1 MFSTFKGAKEWASS
15 LLEASPS
22 SNSAQLDQF
31 LDEVNR
37 SNAEHLYFHQEVD
50 HAFEL
55 EECQPTYEQL
65 LQSSINAEANRN
77 VMILKSFETILQ
89 ERIQAHERF
98 LGGFSKTSSIF
109 EHLQSCDGSMR
120 QAYDSLYVFVEQELQ
135 QARQQLVMGTVRKQL
150 TEIKVDAQKRL
161 NDYQREVANSDKEVQ
176 NAEARVA
183 KAKQTLAKLM
193 EQHERLQSR
202 SGSLSM
208 NGDGNANVIDESVF
222 ITPAAIA
229 AAESGRADQNPGGL
243 NKKGGRSVEASFQEY
258 QRTKALDK
266 MKGVEEEISKVEADM
281 ETSVRALLRAINQR
295 DGVNVASRRAYQR
308 LDNECKLAVKNTLQS
323 MVEREKESIQA
334 RVQSLQKLEVA
345 VEGID
350 LETDIAEFIAMHT
363 VEEGDHPR
371 GTEGGGTDGP
381 LVQSSQALSIIDDIM
396 FLGKEKEKEGE
407 EGGTS
412 SSGGSGSPKEKEK
425 EVTSSSSNG
434 GGSSSSR
441 GSLAAPYGP
450 DDTMYAEIEGH
461 LRELFA
467 AIEVSGGTDKDKGA
481 GGGTVTPEE
490 YGLGRLAEALPA
502 GGQDSPAD
510 VIQYA
515 HKYALSAPLDQKA
528 VPFYIEK
535 AIVKLGIVVREQ
547 RGRDIFATI
556 LNQYRSKKCDVGK
569 AYAALNALMWQT
581 LDECATPPHDVHTA
595 KVIMML
601 SQTFYSSER
610 EEGEGDRDR
619 EKERERGG
627 RGGRRRYL
635 KDQLVP
641 HPLWQ
646 DAKYWELL
654 LWECTIEQ
662 LHTIPYPKRWYDMEE
677 SDRNQAVKRV
687 HDVLTSQVMAVEH
700 SMLELGCDQKLVRE
714 FVYRMCAI
722 HQLGESQRHMLLNHL
737 QTRSRSK
744 DRD

>member
-1 MFSTFKGAKEWASS
+1 
-15 LLEASPS
+15 
-22 SNSAQLDQF
+22 
-31 LDEVNR
+31 
-37 SNAEHLYFHQEVD
+37 
-50 HAFEL
+50 
-55 EECQPTYEQL
+55 
-65 LQSSINAEANRN
+65 
-77 VMILKSFETILQ
+77 
-89 ERIQAHERF
+89 
-98 LGGFSKTSSIF
+98 
-109 EHLQSCDGSMR
+109 
-120 QAYDSLYVFVEQELQ
+120 
-135 QARQQLVMGTVRKQL
+135 
-150 TEIKVDAQKRL
+150 
-161 NDYQREVANSDKEVQ
+161 
-176 NAEARVA
+176 
-183 KAKQTLAKLM
+183 
-193 EQHERLQSR
+193 
-202 SGSLSM
+202 M
-208 NGDGNANVIDESVF
+208 NGDGNSNVIDESVF

-350 LETDIAEFIAMHT
+350 LKTDIAEFIAMHT

-481 GGGTVTPEE
+481 GGGTVT
-490 YGLGRLAEALPA
+490 LRSMVGRLVTLPA
-502 GGQDSPAD
+502 GGQTTHRCHSIP
-510 VIQYA
+510 VRFIG
-515 HKYALSAPLDQKA
+515 SLDQKA

-677 SDRNQAVKRV
+677 SDRNQAVKS
-687 HDVLTSQVMAVEH
+687 T
-700 SMLELGCDQKLVRE
+700 
-714 FVYRMCAI
+714 
-722 HQLGESQRHMLLNHL
+722 
-737 QTRSRSK
+737 
-744 DRD
+744 